1 MKEEEVVISVL
12 TIQGL
17 VQGAGFRFPFV
28 YLSDRQ

>member
-17 VQGAGFRFPFV
+17 VQGVGFRPFI